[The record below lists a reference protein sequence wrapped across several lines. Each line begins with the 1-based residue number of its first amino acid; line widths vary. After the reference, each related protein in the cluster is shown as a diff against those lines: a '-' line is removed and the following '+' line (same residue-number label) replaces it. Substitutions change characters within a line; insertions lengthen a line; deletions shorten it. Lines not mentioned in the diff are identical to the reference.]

1 MKFEFLSYESDINK
15 VKDLIKDVFNI
26 DDIKNIE
33 IVDNPRFL
41 ILKKDD
47 NVIAASMLTT
57 KYDPIKDVKIMY
69 VDYVCVDKLY
79 QHQGYG
85 TKLFSE
91 IENVARNEKYNYIEL
106 TSNKKREH
114 ARAIYLKQGMEI
126 IDTDVFIKKID

>member
-106 TSNKKREH
+106 T
-114 ARAIYLKQGMEI
+114 
-126 IDTDVFIKKID
+126 